1 MNATMIARFATAVAA
16 AAMIALGAQAAHAT
30 THAASHTA
38 DLSAVAVATTTP
50 PATVDPGSNPWE

>member
-16 AAMIALGAQAAHAT
+16 AAMIAFGAQAAHAA
-30 THAASHTA
+30 THTAA
-38 DLSAVAVATTTP
+38 DLSAPAVVAVTTTTP